1 MYIFS
6 KQNVGNKKGESGLN
20 EINNYPEENQVPIGF
35 SNPHYVDQ
43 TEAENMILGAVF
55 LEPTSIYELI
65 LEPHHFSQKR
75 NQLIFQAMTE
85 LRQESKG
92 IDVVTMVNKLIG
104 QIQEIGG
111 ATYLTSLAVSCPST
125 VHLEEYQRIVL
136 DQYKLRELKRAAAG
150 FINHGTMEDA
160 EGFYQTFIK
169 MQEIGLAQ
177 NESKQAH
184 MMTVFDEIFE
194 EQGDLNGIDTGFQS
208 LNRMTSGWAKT
219 DLIILA
225 ARPSMGKTAFALQLA
240 MNCCQKGGVVDV
252 FSLEMPKI
260 QLAKRILSN
269 LTRIDGGKWKNPYR
283 LFTEEDQE
291 KAVTALGVYHQ
302 WNLQLYDH
310 PRRTVAD
317 IRAQIQKTRR
327 EFPDEDYLVVIDY
340 LQLIT
345 ITGKHDRY
353 DLAVKSVTS
362 ELKQIARQYQVPI
375 ILLSQLSRGVEQ
387 RMDKRPKMSDLRDS
401 GSIEQDA
408 DLIMLLY
415 RDEYYNKDH
424 NENKII
430 EVDIAKQRNGA
441 VGIVKLLFEKEFG
454 TFMDVHGG
462 RS

>member
-1 MYIFS
+1 
-6 KQNVGNKKGESGLN
+6 
-20 EINNYPEENQVPIGF
+20 
-35 SNPHYVDQ
+35 
-43 TEAENMILGAVF
+43 MILGAVF

>member
-1 MYIFS
+1 MKINIFRNQS
-6 KQNVGNKKGESGLN
+6 NGNKKGESGLN
-20 EINNYPEENQVPIGF
+20 EISNYLEENQVPTGF
-35 SNPHYVDQ
+35 SNPYYVDQ
-43 TEAENMILGAVF
+43 TEAENMVLGAVF
-55 LEPTSIYELI
+55 LEPASINELI

-85 LRQESKG
+85 LRQESQG
-92 IDVVTMVNKLIG
+92 IDVVTMVHKLIG
-104 QIQEIGG
+104 HMEEIGG
-111 ATYLTSLAVSCPST
+111 TSYLTTLAVSCPT
-125 VHLEEYQRIVL
+125 AVHLEEYQRIVL
-136 DQYKLRELKRAAAG
+136 DHYKLRECKRAAAN
-150 FINHGTMEDA
+150 FLSRGTMEEA

-169 MQEIGLAQ
+169 MQEIGLIQ
-177 NESKQAH
+177 SETRQAH

-194 EQGDLNGIDTGFQS
+194 EKNHGVGTGFQS
-208 LNRMTSGWAKT
+208 LNRMTNGWNKT

-240 MNCCQKGGVVDV
+240 MNCCQEGGVVDV
-252 FSLEMPKI
+252 FSLEMPKL

-269 LTRIDGGKWKNPYR
+269 ITRIDGGKWKDPYKF
-283 LFTEEDQE
+283 FTEEDQE
-291 KAVTALGVYHQ
+291 NAVKALGVYNQ
-302 WNLQLYDH
+302 WNLNLHDN

-327 EFPDEDYLVVIDY
+327 EFPHDDYLVVIDY

-345 ITGKHDRY
+345 ITGKHERY

-362 ELKQIARQYQVPI
+362 ELKQIAYQYEVPI

-415 RDEYYNKDH
+415 RDEYYNKD
-424 NENKII
+424 NDENKII

-441 VGIVKLLFEKEFG
+441 VGVVKLMFEKEFG
-454 TFMDVHGG
+454 RFVDVSG
-462 RS
+462 

>member
-1 MYIFS
+1 M
-6 KQNVGNKKGESGLN
+6 V
-20 EINNYPEENQVPIGF
+20 
-35 SNPHYVDQ
+35 
-43 TEAENMILGAVF
+43 LGAVF

-169 MQEIGLAQ
+169 MQEIGLTQ